1 MKTAGLI
8 TLLILV
14 LSAVAY
20 LLICHAVVADTG
32 TSKVELNADNVGP
45 RSIEDLTQKSIGR
58 DYGYAWQTMAAALRE
73 NRKELLDGYFTG
85 SAKATLAEQI
95 ADQKKSGVRV
105 RYSDHG
111 HKLDAIFYSPSGD
124 AMQLR
129 DRAQLEV
136 EIVDGDRVIH
146 REDVILNYLVLMTP
160 GADRWLVRDLQT
172 TAAEVRP

>member
-1 MKTAGLI
+1 MKRAGLI

-20 LLICHAVVADTG
+20 IVICRVVVADAS
-32 TSKVELNADNVGP
+32 TSKVELNADNLGP
-45 RSIEDLTQKSIGR
+45 RTIEDLTEKSITR

-73 NRKELLDGYFTG
+73 NRKDLLDGYFTG
-85 SAKATLAEQI
+85 IAKATLAEQI
-95 ADQKKSGVRV
+95 ADQSKSGVRV
-105 RYSDHG
+105 RYTDHG
-111 HKLDAIFYSPSGD
+111 HKLEAIFYSPSGD

-129 DRAQLEV
+129 DRAQLEL
-136 EIVDGDRVIH
+136 EIVDGDRVIY
-146 REDVILNYLVLMTP
+146 REDVVLNYLVLMTP